1 MEEKILSLL
10 ERVCGTD
17 EVRNERDMNL
27 FEAGILDS
35 LGVIELLV
43 GAEELGIK
51 IEPTEI
57 ERTDTDTP
65 AKIIAAFSKRVA
77 G

>member
-1 MEEKILSLL
+1 MEEHILSLL
-10 ERVCGTD
+10 ERICGTD
-17 EVRNERDMNL
+17 EVWVERDMNL

-43 GAEELGIK
+43 GAEELGVK

-57 ERTDTDTP
+57 DRAELETP
-65 AKIIAAFSKRVA
+65 AKIIATFSKRVA
-77 G
+77 K